1 MGLNLSPPKTWNA
14 YLYSLDASFLG
25 TKSVD
30 LEGIDNCSTKIKLPV
45 ERDQFCVEKPDQLM
59 YAPYETPGSV
69 IGTKQTFRGT
79 EKYLI
84 AALISH
90 TQGNVIVLT
99 NIQDHQKWI
108 TDELKGWLLLII
120 MIILNKHSDENFTE

>member
-1 MGLNLSPPKTWNA
+1 
-14 YLYSLDASFLG
+14 
-25 TKSVD
+25 VD

-108 TDELKGWLLLII
+108 TDELKG
-120 MIILNKHSDENFTE
+120 